1 MLIALDY
8 DKTYTADPA
17 LWDDFIQLAQDR
29 GHTVKIVTMRYPPGF
44 NDYPSETIENAP
56 CKVVYTSRKAK
67 SAVINAD
74 IWIDDSPQ
82 WVYQDS
88 L

>member
-8 DKTYTADPA
+8 DKTYTADSA
-17 LWDDFIQLAQDR
+17 LWDNFVQLAQNR
-29 GHTVKIVTMRYPPGF
+29 GHVVKIVTMRT
-44 NDYPSETIENAP
+44 PSEPVINPPVE
-56 CKVVYTSRKAK
+56 VVYTSRKAK
-67 SAVINAD
+67 SAVVSAD
-74 IWIDDSPQ
+74 IWIDDSPH

>member
-17 LWDDFIQLAQDR
+17 LWDDFVQSAQNR
-29 GHTVKIVTMRYPPGF
+29 GHTVKIVTMRTPQEAID
-44 NDYPSETIENAP
+44 NVSIEI
-56 CKVVYTSRKAK
+56 VYTSRKAK
-67 SAVINAD
+67 STVVSAD
-74 IWIDDSPQ
+74 IWIDDSPH

>member
-17 LWDDFIQLAQDR
+17 LWNDFVQSAQDR
-29 GHTVKIVTMRYPPGF
+29 GHTVKIVTMRRPDEAIIGSPV
-44 NDYPSETIENAP
+44 E
-56 CKVVYTSRKAK
+56 VVYTSRKAK
-67 SAVINAD
+67 AAVVSAD
-74 IWIDDSPQ
+74 IWIDDSPH

>member
-8 DKTYTADPA
+8 DKTYTADPD
-17 LWDDFIQLAQDR
+17 LWCDFLQLAKQR
-29 GHTVKIVTMRYPPGF
+29 GHVVTIVTMRHNYESIT
-44 NDYPSETIENAP
+44 DAP
-56 CKVVYTSRKAK
+56 CDVIYTARKAK
-67 SAVINAD
+67 ASCIKAD

>member
-17 LWDDFIQLAQDR
+17 LWNDFVQLAQDC
-29 GHTVKIVTMRYPPGF
+29 GHTVKIVTMRTPNEEIIDVPV
-44 NDYPSETIENAP
+44 EVI
-56 CKVVYTSRKAK
+56 YTSRVAKA
-67 SAVINAD
+67 SVIKAD
-74 IWIDDSPQ
+74 VWIDDSPH
-82 WVYQDS
+82 WIYQDS

>member
-17 LWDDFIQLAQDR
+17 LWDDFVKLAQDY
-29 GHTVKIVTMRYPPGF
+29 GHTVKIVTMRMP
-44 NDYPSETIENAP
+44 NETIVGAP
-56 CKVVYTSRKAK
+56 VEVVYTSRKAK
-67 SAVINAD
+67 SSFIAAD
-74 IWIDDSPQ
+74 IWIDDSPA
-82 WVYQDS
+82 WIYQDS

>member
-17 LWDDFIQLAQDR
+17 LWDDFVQSARDR
-29 GHTVKIVTMRYPPGF
+29 GHTVKIVTMRTP
-44 NDYPSETIENAP
+44 DEAIADAP
-56 CKVVYTSRKAK
+56 VEVVYTSRKAK
-67 SAVINAD
+67 SAVIKAD
-74 IWIDDSPQ
+74 IWIDDSPN

>member
-17 LWDDFIQLAQDR
+17 LWDNFVDLAQSR
-29 GHTVKIVTMRYPPGF
+29 GHTVKIVTMRRP
-44 NDYPSETIENAP
+44 DETIDTDVVD
-56 CKVVYTSRKAK
+56 VVYTSRKAK
-67 SAVINAD
+67 SSVIRAD
-74 IWIDDSPQ
+74 IWIDDSPH

-88 L
+88 V

>member
-17 LWDDFIQLAQDR
+17 LWNDFVQLAQNR
-29 GHTVKIVTMRYPPGF
+29 GHTVKIVTMRRPDEAIVGSPV
-44 NDYPSETIENAP
+44 E
-56 CKVVYTSRKAK
+56 VVYTSRKAK
-67 SAVINAD
+67 AAVVSAD
-74 IWIDDSPQ
+74 IWIDDSPN

>member
-8 DKTYTADPA
+8 DKTYSADPA
-17 LWDDFIQLAQDR
+17 LWDDFVQSARDR
-29 GHTVKIVTMRYPPGF
+29 GHTVKIVTMRRPDEAIPGV
-44 NDYPSETIENAP
+44 PIE
-56 CKVVYTSRKAK
+56 VVYTSRKAK
-67 SAVINAD
+67 ASVVSAD

>member
-17 LWDDFIQLAQDR
+17 LWDAFVQSAQNR
-29 GHTVKIVTMRYPPGF
+29 GHTVKIVTMRRP
-44 NDYPSETIENAP
+44 DEAILDASIEI
-56 CKVVYTSRKAK
+56 VYTSRKAK
-67 SAVINAD
+67 AAVISAD
-74 IWIDDSPQ
+74 IWIDDSPH

>member
-17 LWDDFIQLAQDR
+17 LWDDFVRSAQNR
-29 GHTVKIVTMRYPPGF
+29 GHTVKIVTMRTPA
-44 NDYPSETIENAP
+44 ETIVNAP
-56 CKVVYTSRKAK
+56 IEVVYTSRKAK

>member
-8 DKTYTADPA
+8 DKTYTADPD
-17 LWDDFIQLAQDR
+17 LWRDFVQLAKQR
-29 GHTVKIVTMRYPPGF
+29 GHVVTIVTMRYF
-44 NDYPSETIENAP
+44 YENITDAP
-56 CKVVYTSRKAK
+56 CDVDVIYTARKAK
-67 SAVINAD
+67 SSCVEAD

>member
-17 LWDDFIQLAQDR
+17 LWNDFVRSAQAR
-29 GHTVKIVTMRYPPGF
+29 GHAVKIVTMRT
-44 NDYPSETIENAP
+44 PSEMIDGVPVE
-56 CKVVYTSRKAK
+56 VVYTSRKAK
-67 SAVINAD
+67 SAVVSAD
-74 IWIDDSPQ
+74 IWIDDSPC

>member
-17 LWDDFIQLAQDR
+17 LWNSFAELAQNC
-29 GHTVKIVTMRYPPGF
+29 GHTVKIVTMRTPA
-44 NDYPSETIENAP
+44 ETIVNVPVE
-56 CKVVYTSRKAK
+56 VVYTSRKAK
-67 SAVINAD
+67 AAVVSAD

>member
-1 MLIALDY
+1 MFIALDY

-17 LWDDFIQLAQDR
+17 LWDAFVQSAQNR
-29 GHTVKIVTMRYPPGF
+29 GHTVKIVTMRTP
-44 NDYPSETIENAP
+44 DETINGAP
-56 CKVVYTSRKAK
+56 VEVVYTSRKAK
-67 SAVINAD
+67 ATVVSAD

>member
-8 DKTYTADPA
+8 DNTYTADPA
-17 LWDDFIQLAQDR
+17 LWDNFVSLAQSR
-29 GHTVKIVTMRYPPGF
+29 GHTVKIVTMRRP
-44 NDYPSETIENAP
+44 DEAIDTDVAD
-56 CKVVYTSRKAK
+56 VVYTSRKAK
-67 SAVINAD
+67 SSVIRAD

-88 L
+88 V

>member
-17 LWDDFIQLAQDR
+17 LWNDFIQSAQNR
-29 GHTVKIVTMRYPPGF
+29 GHTVKIVTMRTPA
-44 NDYPSETIENAP
+44 ETIVNVPIE
-56 CKVVYTSRKAK
+56 VVYTSRKAK
-67 SAVINAD
+67 SVVINAD